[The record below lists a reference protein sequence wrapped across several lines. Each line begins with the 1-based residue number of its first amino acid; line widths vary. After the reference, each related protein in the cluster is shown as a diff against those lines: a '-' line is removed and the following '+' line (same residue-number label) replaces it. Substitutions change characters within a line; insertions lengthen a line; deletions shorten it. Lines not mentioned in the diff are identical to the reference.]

1 MSIISK
7 SENHPEVKSF
17 LASLKQVRYS
27 NQRFDESQQLA
38 CILAKIEGVTP
49 GYSERNFKEAER
61 LIKDYWTKYT
71 EYVSAKMAGELG

>member
-1 MSIISK
+1 
-7 SENHPEVKSF
+7 
-17 LASLKQVRYS
+17 
-27 NQRFDESQQLA
+27 
-38 CILAKIEGVTP
+38 LAKIEGVTP